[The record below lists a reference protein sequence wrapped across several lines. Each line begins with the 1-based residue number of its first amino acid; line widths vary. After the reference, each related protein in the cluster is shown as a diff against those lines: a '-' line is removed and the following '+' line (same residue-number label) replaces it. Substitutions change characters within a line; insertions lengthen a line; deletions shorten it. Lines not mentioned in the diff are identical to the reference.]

1 MSFKEE
7 YRKYNEAIRPAKG
20 LVEEMK
26 EEVKRREEDKR
37 SVYLRIVRDGFTAV
51 AACVCIFV
59 GIPTLAA
66 NIDPIYYIMYRF
78 SPKLA
83 QQFRLVQTWDED
95 QGIRMEVAAVYIEGG
110 EIQAYITL
118 QDLEG
123 DRIDETTDLYD
134 SCSILTSVEGFGGNY
149 GGGGYAPVNYDAE
162 TGKATFLVMQGQFE
176 GDIQGEKVTFSL
188 REILGKKRKY
198 ENLEIPIPWS
208 EVQMSPETREL
219 FINGGSIPN
228 GGSENAAPGMRKKA
242 IYDDAGNLIAYT
254 PARYTDMLLPGEPDS
269 RLSVEGIDF
278 TGMGYIDGM
287 LHIQT
292 AVYDSLSNDNH
303 CELFLVDEAGNLR
316 IYDYKINGFGEADE
330 KGIRTSYQECIFDVT
345 PEELERYTLCGDFT
359 VSGLH
364 VTGHWSVTFPLEQ
377 TK

>member
-7 YRKYNEAIRPAKG
+7 YRKYNEAIRPAKS

-26 EEVKRREEDKR
+26 EEVSRREEDKR
-37 SVYLRIVRDGFTAV
+37 SVYLRIVRDAFAAV
-51 AACVCIFV
+51 AACICVFV

-66 NIDPIYYIMYRF
+66 NIDPIYNIMYRF

-134 SCSILTSVEGFGGNY
+134 RCSILTSVGGYGGSY

-162 TGKATFLVMQGQFE
+162 TGKAAFLVMQGQLE
-176 GDIQGEKVTFSL
+176 DDIQGEKVTFSL

-198 ENLEIPIPWS
+198 ENLDIPIPWS
-208 EVQMSPETREL
+208 EIQENPETMEL
-219 FINGGSIPN
+219 AVSGSSGHNRGYLDAVPV
-228 GGSENAAPGMRKKA
+228 MWRK
-242 IYDDAGNLIAYT
+242 YDEEGNLLDGVPLYYAN
-254 PARYTDMLLPGEPDS
+254 MLKPREPDD

-278 TGMGYIDGM
+278 TGMGYIDGI

-292 AVYDSLSNDNH
+292 AVYDNLNNDNH
-303 CELFLVDEAGNLR
+303 CELFLKDEEGNLR
-316 IYDYKINGFGEADE
+316 IYDCKMSGFGEPDAN
-330 KGIRTSYQECIFDVT
+330 GIKTMYQECLFAVT
-345 PEELERYTLCGDFT
+345 PEELERYTLCGDFI